1 MNSELIHRSET
12 NKEIRIEFSP
22 EEVRKSY
29 DAVSRKYAGKA
40 QVPGFRK
47 GMAPLDVVRMR
58 FKEEIKSDVIQQMLP
73 DTVAS
78 AIEEHGLRPLAEPHL
93 HLEDAENVKVN
104 GSQPLV
110 VSIHVQVMPEVPS
123 PEFAGLEATRRVKP
137 VGDDEVDNIIDERR
151 QQQSTF
157 IPADD
162 KASEEGD
169 MVIVDLKG
177 EFGDDP
183 EADPIEVNDL
193 EVQLGDDLIE
203 VSFTENLL
211 GVKAED
217 EKDFSVTYPE
227 EFSSPALAGRTV
239 HYSAKVKAVG
249 KVDVPELND
258 EWVASLGE
266 EFDNVKDLRENLK
279 EQMELVARSDADARV
294 RNDLIGRLIE
304 HHEFEVPNAL
314 IESQA
319 RNLLDNFAQELAQ
332 KGVDLSKVDQNFIE
346 MTYHQMRGQAER
358 DVRGA
363 MLLEKIADSE
373 KVEVSDKDVDA
384 EIESMATYYGM
395 PIEEIRKSV
404 EAEGGASAIKN
415 NLRTRKAVEA
425 LVAKAKIKEG
435 EWIDERS
442 AAAEEQAEKAG
453 SAGKPKSKKP
463 AKKKTGETAKAK
475 PAAKKPAAKKTAA
488 KKPVAKKAAKEKS

>member
-1 MNSELIHRSET
+1 MNSELISRSET
-12 NKEIRIEFSP
+12 NKEIRIEFAP
-22 EEVRKSY
+22 EEVRKAY

-58 FKEEIKSDVIQQMLP
+58 YKEEIKSDVIQQLLP
-73 DTVAS
+73 DSVAN
-78 AIEEHGLRPLAEPHL
+78 AIDEHGLRPLAEPHI

-110 VSIHVQVMPEVPS
+110 ISVHVQVMPEVPS
-123 PEFAGLEATRRVKP
+123 PEYAGLEATRRVKP

-157 IPADD
+157 IP
-162 KASEEGD
+162 SEDGPSKDGD

-177 EFGDDP
+177 TFEDDP
-183 EADPIEVNDL
+183 EADPIEVSDL

-203 VSFTENLL
+203 ESFTENLL

-249 KVDVPELND
+249 KVEVPELND

-266 EFDNVKDLRENLK
+266 EFDSVKELKKNLK
-279 EQMELVARSDADARV
+279 EQMEMVATSDADARV

-304 HHEFEVPNAL
+304 KHEFEVPNAL

-319 RNLLDNFAQELAQ
+319 KNLLDNFAQDLAQ
-332 KGVDLSKVDQNFIE
+332 KGVDLSKVDQSFIE

-363 MLLEKIADSE
+363 MLLEKIAD
-373 KVEVSDKDVDA
+373 VENLEVTEDDVA
-384 EIESMATYYGM
+384 KEMESMASYYRLPM
-395 PIEEIRKSV
+395 DEIRRSV
-404 EAEGGASAIKN
+404 DSQGGASMIQN

-425 LVAKAKIKEG
+425 LVAKAKVKDG
-435 EWIDERS
+435 EWIDERTA
-442 AAAEEQAEKAG
+442 AAAEDAKKPEKVKA
-453 SAGKPKSKKP
+453 KKP
-463 AKKKTGETAKAK
+463 AKAKSAAPAKAK
-475 PAAKKPAAKKTAA
+475 AAAKKPVTKKPAA
-488 KKPVAKKAAKEKS
+488 KKPVAKKAEKEKG